1 MRRRRPRRAALLAGA
16 VLAAAVLAR
25 PAAAGIVEKSGTFG
39 GLKLSYEVLL
49 PPHYDPA
56 RAYPVV
62 LVFAGGPQLL
72 RMARSTIETDW
83 QTEAE
88 KRGYIVVSPGTPDGS
103 LFFQNADRVFPGFL
117 DAIMKDYKVAGGKLH
132 IAGHS
137 NGGISAFHV
146 AVHYPRYFSTV
157 TGYPGLL
164 NDSADGERVGALR
177 RMCLFMHVGDQD
189 RGWMPAMREQ
199 AKSLERAGYR
209 VKITVEKGQGHR
221 LHAREIG
228 LSPRLFDEIESCK

>member
-1 MRRRRPRRAALLAGA
+1 MTHGVRRVALLGCA
-16 VLAAAVLAR
+16 VLAMVAVR
-25 PAAAGIVEKSGTFG
+25 PAGAGIVEKTGTFG
-39 GLKLSYEVLL
+39 GLKLTYDVLL

-56 RAYPVV
+56 RNYPVV

-72 RMARSTIETDW
+72 RMAKSTIETDW
-83 QTEAE
+83 QAEAE
-88 KRGYIVVSPGTPDGS
+88 KRGYIVISPGTPDGS
-103 LFFQNADRVFPGFL
+103 LFFQNADRVFPEFL
-117 DAIMKDYKVAGGKLH
+117 DAIRKEYKVAGGKLH

-146 AVHYPRYFSTV
+146 AARYPRYFSTV

-164 NDSADGERVGALR
+164 NDSADGERVDGLR
-177 RMCLFMHVGDQD
+177 GMCLFMHVGDQD

-199 AKSLERAGYR
+199 AESLKRDGYR
-209 VKITVEKGQGHR
+209 IKITIEKGQGHR
-221 LHAREIG
+221 LHAADIN